1 MDNGTGRAG
10 GLKTA
15 VYARLEETSFRSGAA
30 AGAAALGVAGV
41 VIAVTV
47 TLGGHPVVQARAA
60 GAMPSS
66 AVPLAPSPVPTSV
79 PASLAPSVSASP
91 RHAAAASRIAPA
103 PDYVPAARVAPAA
116 LPARRVRPQA
126 FPPQPSVM
134 RPGFPRFWG
143 PPPGRWPWRPQ
154 RLPRPGW

>member
-41 VIAVTV
+41 VISVTV
-47 TLGGHPVVQARAA
+47 TLGGHPVVQPRAA
-60 GAMPSS
+60 GTVPSS
-66 AVPLAPSPVPTSV
+66 AVPLAPSPVPTSL
-79 PASLAPSVSASP
+79 PARLAPSVSASP

-103 PDYVPAARVAPAA
+103 PDYVPAARVA
-116 LPARRVRPQA
+116 RPRLR
-126 FPPQPSVM
+126 F
-134 RPGFPRFWG
+134 RPGPS
-143 PPPGRWPWRPQ
+143 GRGLSR
-154 RLPRPGW
+154 RDRRC